1 MIKKN
6 TQNYYT
12 VEQMRANY
20 ENQNNDE
27 DSSDDS
33 DIMLIENNIFTKSQI
48 VEEIHNSGISISRK
62 EIEFLLG
69 LDKNMLKEENNNNIN
84 IISIRG

>member
-33 DIMLIENNIFTKSQI
+33 DIMPIENNISNLLLYENTNLACKQLDENQCSS
-48 VEEIHNSGISISRK
+48 VEKLHIDFFRNKNGD
-62 EIEFLLG
+62 IEFV
-69 LDKNMLKEENNNNIN
+69 
-84 IISIRG
+84 